1 MRKRQFL
8 RKPINASPSID
19 AHDKKIM
26 ANPVRRSNL
35 LDKAI
40 SGVLTH
46 KLPAD

>member
-1 MRKRQFL
+1 MRR
-8 RKPINASPSID
+8 RRSTRTT
-19 AHDKKIM
+19 KKIM